1 MLIASP
7 YCGASMPAGW
17 LERKNRQANREIEM
31 KKVWLVG
38 AIVITLS
45 MAGAMAKD
53 ATEPA
58 AKADKKGAATRELT
72 TEEMT
77 ITGTIDK
84 MEKKKKDGTPM
95 MTWFRLIDEDC
106 REVRVPKGE
115 VEKYVGCKVKVTGQ
129 GYTLDKKGKTMR
141 AFKTITNIEKL
152 ADAPAAPSAPSIEK

>member
-1 MLIASP
+1 
-7 YCGASMPAGW
+7 
-17 LERKNRQANREIEM
+17 M

-38 AIVITLS
+38 VIVMTLC
-45 MAGAMAKD
+45 MAGATAKEGK
-53 ATEPA
+53 EPA
-58 AKADKKGAATRELT
+58 AKDEKKAGAAKELA

-95 MTWFRLIDEDC
+95 MTWYRLIDEDC

-129 GYTLDKKGKTMR
+129 GYTLEKKGKTMR
-141 AFKTITNIEKL
+141 AFKTITSIEKL
-152 ADAPAAPSAPSIEK
+152 ADAPAATTPDGK